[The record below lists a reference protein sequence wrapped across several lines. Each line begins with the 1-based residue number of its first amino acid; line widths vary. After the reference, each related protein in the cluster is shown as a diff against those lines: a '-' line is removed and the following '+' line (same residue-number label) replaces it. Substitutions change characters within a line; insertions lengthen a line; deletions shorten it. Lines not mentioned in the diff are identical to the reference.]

1 MERKNKFGVIKIIPD
16 VKKYLRVAAGYRNND
31 AKELVCLRSYLLE
44 VKEKSPKVRHWA
56 TWR

>member
-16 VKKYLRVAAGYRNND
+16 VKKYLRVAAGYRNNG

-44 VKEKSPKVRHWA
+44 VKEKSPKVRH
-56 TWR
+56 